1 MRDLLN
7 LLRQQGQVER
17 FDAIRIGLASPDK
30 IRSWSYGEVKKP
42 ETINYRTYKP
52 ERDGLFCAKIFG
64 PNKDY
69 ECLCGKYKRLKHRGV
84 ICEKCGVE
92 VTLAKVRRE
101 RMGHIELASPVAHIW
116 YLKSLPSRMGLLL
129 DMTLRD
135 IERILYFE
143 AFVVSDPGMTD
154 LEQGQLLTD
163 EMYLDA
169 LEKYGDDFEAK
180 MGAEAIYELLRAIDL
195 DEVIAEL
202 REELPKT
209 GSESKIKKLS
219 KRLKLAEA
227 FKSSGNKPEWMIMR
241 VLPVLPPELRPLVP
255 LDGGRFA
262 TSDLNDL
269 YRRVINR
276 NNRLKRLLALNAPD
290 IIVRNE
296 KRMLQ
301 ESVDALLDNGR
312 RGRAITGV
320 NKRPL
325 KSLADMIKG
334 KQGRFRQNLL
344 GKRVDYSGRSVVVVG
359 PTLKLHQC
367 GLPKKMAL
375 ELFKPFVFG
384 KLQLRGLATTIKA
397 AKRLVER
404 EGPEVWDILEEVI
417 REHPVLLNR
426 APTLHRLGIQAFE
439 PILIEGKAI
448 QLHPLVCT
456 AFNADFDGDQMAVH
470 VPLSI
475 EAQLEARTLM
485 MSSNNI
491 LSPAHGEP
499 IIVPTQDVVLGLYYM
514 TREQVDADGTGMVFA
529 DVAEVH
535 RAFQCGAVDLHAR
548 IKVRIRDSVLSDDDE
563 VSERTQLRDT
573 TVGRALLSEIMPPGL
588 SFDLVNRLMNKKAI
602 SSLIN
607 ACYRRVGLKETVVF
621 ADQLMYTGFNYAT
634 RAGISIGVEDMAV
647 PTDKKSI
654 LGAAEK
660 EVKKIEDQ
668 YASGL
673 VTQGE
678 RYNKVVDIWSHTN
691 EQVAKAMMEKIGSGT
706 EDQFKRMVGHMI
718 RQILKSCGYEWVK
731 SVPVNS
737 GMGFFKTGAVYQKRT
752 GSTPTSGGPRKYI
765 CPSFYK
771 NIWETELGELLW
783 QHLNDEKTIEKM
795 EEACEPKDPGPAVAK
810 IEKGIAEIFEDNQEE
825 IRQIAKNGSGT
836 ENQFKRMVG
845 RMIRQILESCGYELV
860 EESARV
866 DSQVGFFKT
875 GAVYQRHT
883 GTASTSGIPEKYN
896 DYPFDTKISGTE
908 LAESLWEHLKNKETI
923 NQMKEACE
931 RKVPAVTAIEKGIAE
946 IFKNN
951 REEIR
956 QIAESAPT
964 SGIREEYVPPS
975 FDKQIWEKTKL
986 AKLLWERLKDEETIK
1001 QMEKACECKVPAV
1014 VAIEKGIAGIFK
1026 NNQEEIRQIA
1036 KNGSGTEN
1044 QFKRMV
1050 GRMIHQILEDR
1061 GYELVEESARVDS
1074 QVGFFKTGAVYQKRI
1089 GPEPSFNSIYMMA
1102 ESGARGS
1109 AAQIRQLAGMRGLMA
1124 KPDGS
1129 IIETPITANFREGLD
1144 VLQYF
1149 ISTHGARKGLA
1160 DTALKTANSGYLT
1173 RRLVDVAQDLVV
1185 TEEDCGTNNGLVLT
1199 PLIEGG
1205 DVVEPLRER
1214 VLGRTTATD
1223 LHRPG
1228 DSAVAV
1234 EAGTLLDERWVDRL
1248 EQLGIDEVR
1257 VRSPITCETRF
1268 GVCAMCYGRDL
1279 ARGEPVNIGESVG
1292 VVAAQSIGE
1301 PGTQLTMRTFHIGG
1315 AASRAAAVDNVSVKG
1330 DGVVRL
1336 HNLKVVRH
1344 AGGHYVA
1351 VTRSGELSIADE
1363 HGRERERYKVPYGAE
1378 LSVADGDAVAGGQM
1392 VAKWDPHTHPVVSE
1406 VAGRVRFSDA
1416 VDGVTVQS
1424 QVDELTGLTRIVVM
1438 DPKERSA
1445 AAKDLRPMVRLVDER
1460 EEELRLP
1467 GTDAP
1472 AHYLLSSGAI
1482 ITVQEGGEVGIGD
1495 VIARMP
1501 QESTKT
1507 RDITGGLPRVAD
1519 LFEARKPKEAAVLAE
1534 VSGTVSF
1541 GKETKGKQRL
1551 IITDEEGV
1559 PHDIL
1564 VPKWRHILVF
1574 EGEHVEQG
1582 EVVVEGMP
1590 SPHDILRLLGVSA
1603 LANYI
1608 VNEVQEV
1615 YRLQGVKINDKHIE
1629 VIVRQMLR
1637 KAEIDAPGDTKFLR
1651 GEQLDRAR
1659 VLEENE
1665 QVEAEDGEPAT
1676 WSPVLLGITKA
1687 SLATESFISAASFQE
1702 TTRVLTE
1709 ASVNGKLDELR
1720 GLKENVIVGRLIPS
1734 GTGLAYHEDRRRRH
1748 ALEEESLE
1756 PEAVEAAFASALAE
1770 EEEGAPSEQSG

>member
-1 MRDLLN
+1 MRDLLD
-7 LLRQQGQVER
+7 LLKQQGQVEG

-42 ETINYRTYKP
+42 ETINYRTFKP

-64 PNKDY
+64 PVKDY

-92 VTLAKVRRE
+92 VTLARVRRE

-143 AFVVSDPGMTD
+143 AFVVSDPRMTD
-154 LEQGQLLTD
+154 LERGQLLTD
-163 EMYLDA
+163 EMYFDA
-169 LEKYGDDFEAK
+169 LEKHGDDFEAK
-180 MGAEAIYELLRAIDL
+180 MGAEAIYDLLRSIDL
-195 DEVIAEL
+195 DEEIAAL

-219 KRLKLAEA
+219 KRLKLMEA
-227 FKSSGNKPEWMIMR
+227 FKSSGNKPEWMVMR

-301 ESVDALLDNGR
+301 EAVDALLDNGR
-312 RGRAITGV
+312 RGRAITGA

-384 KLQLRGLATTIKA
+384 KLERRGLATTIKA
-397 AKRLVER
+397 AKRIVER

-485 MSSNNI
+485 MSTNNI

-514 TREQVDADGTGMVFA
+514 TRERMDARGTGMVFA

-535 RAFQCGAVDLHAR
+535 RAFQSGAVELHAKIR
-548 IKVRIRDSVLSDDDE
+548 ARIRDVVFSDE
-563 VSERTQLRDT
+563 GETIERVQLWDT
-573 TVGRALLSEIMPPGL
+573 TAGRALLSEIMPPGL
-588 SFDLVNRLMNKKAI
+588 SFDLVNRLMDKKAV

-621 ADQLMYTGFNYAT
+621 ADQLMYMGFNYAT

-647 PTDKKSI
+647 PDEKKSI
-654 LGAAEK
+654 LGKAEK
-660 EVKKIEDQ
+660 AVKEIEDQ

-678 RYNKVVDIWSHTN
+678 RYNKVVDIWSYTN
-691 EQVAKAMMEKIGSGT
+691 EQVAKAMMEKIGT
-706 EDQFKRMVGHMI
+706 ETVHDKD
-718 RQILKSCGYEWVK
+718 
-731 SVPVNS
+731 
-737 GMGFFKTGAVYQKRT
+737 
-752 GSTPTSGGPRKYI
+752 GS
-765 CPSFYK
+765 
-771 NIWETELGELLW
+771 
-783 QHLNDEKTIEKM
+783 
-795 EEACEPKDPGPAVAK
+795 
-810 IEKGIAEIFEDNQEE
+810 
-825 IRQIAKNGSGT
+825 
-836 ENQFKRMVG
+836 
-845 RMIRQILESCGYELV
+845 LV
-860 EESARV
+860 E
-866 DSQVGFFKT
+866 Q
-875 GAVYQRHT
+875 
-883 GTASTSGIPEKYN
+883 
-896 DYPFDTKISGTE
+896 
-908 LAESLWEHLKNKETI
+908 
-923 NQMKEACE
+923 
-931 RKVPAVTAIEKGIAE
+931 
-946 IFKNN
+946 
-951 REEIR
+951 
-956 QIAESAPT
+956 
-964 SGIREEYVPPS
+964 
-975 FDKQIWEKTKL
+975 
-986 AKLLWERLKDEETIK
+986 
-1001 QMEKACECKVPAV
+1001 
-1014 VAIEKGIAGIFK
+1014 
-1026 NNQEEIRQIA
+1026 
-1036 KNGSGTEN
+1036 
-1044 QFKRMV
+1044 
-1050 GRMIHQILEDR
+1050 
-1061 GYELVEESARVDS
+1061 
-1074 QVGFFKTGAVYQKRI
+1074 
-1089 GPEPSFNSIYMMA
+1089 PSFNSIYMMA
-1102 ESGARGS
+1102 DSGARGS

-1185 TEEDCGTNNGLVLT
+1185 TEVDCGTDKGLVLT

-1214 VLGRTTATD
+1214 VLGRVTAVD
-1223 LHRPG
+1223 LARPG
-1228 DSAVAV
+1228 DSGVAV
-1234 EAGTLLDERWVDRL
+1234 ERGTMLDERWVDRL
-1248 EQLGIDEVR
+1248 EHIGIDEVK

-1268 GVCAMCYGRDL
+1268 GVCAACYGRDL
-1279 ARGEPVNIGESVG
+1279 ARGERVNIGESVG

-1315 AASRAAAVDNVSVKG
+1315 AASRAAAMDNVSVKG

-1336 HNLKVVRH
+1336 HKSPTSSELRSVPPGPRSTPYSSPMTTLNVVRH
-1344 AGGHYVA
+1344 RDGHYVA
-1351 VTRSGELSIADE
+1351 VTRSGELSITDE
-1363 HGRERERYKVPYGAE
+1363 HGRVREKYRIPYGAE
-1378 LSVADGDAVAGGQM
+1378 LSVGEGDPVTGGQM
-1392 VAKWDPHTHPVVSE
+1392 VAKWDPHTHPVISE
-1406 VAGRVRFSDA
+1406 VAGRVRLIDV

-1424 QVDELTGLTRIVVM
+1424 QVDEVTGLSRIVVM
-1438 DPKERSA
+1438 DPKQRSA
-1445 AAKDLRPMVRLVDER
+1445 AAKDLRPMVRLVDEN

-1472 AHYLLSSGAI
+1472 AHYVFSSGAF

-1495 VIARMP
+1495 VIAKMP
-1501 QESTKT
+1501 QESSKT

-1519 LFEARKPKEAAVLAE
+1519 LFEARKPKEVAVLAE

-1541 GKETKGKQRL
+1541 GRETKGKHRL

-1559 PHDIL
+1559 QHDML

-1574 EGEHVEQG
+1574 EGEHVERG
-1582 EVVVEGMP
+1582 EVVVDGMQ
-1590 SPHDILRLLGVSA
+1590 SSHDILRLRGVSA

-1637 KAEIDAPGDTKFLR
+1637 KAEIDDPGDTRFLR

-1665 QVEAEDGEPAT
+1665 RVCEEGGKQAG

-1709 ASVNGKLDELR
+1709 ASVNGKIDALR

-1734 GTGLAYHEDRRRRH
+1734 GTGLAYHADRRRRQ
-1748 ALEEESLE
+1748 ALDEELLE
-1756 PEAVEAAFASALAE
+1756 PQTVEAAIANALAE
-1770 EEEGAPSEQSG
+1770 EDARSEQSG